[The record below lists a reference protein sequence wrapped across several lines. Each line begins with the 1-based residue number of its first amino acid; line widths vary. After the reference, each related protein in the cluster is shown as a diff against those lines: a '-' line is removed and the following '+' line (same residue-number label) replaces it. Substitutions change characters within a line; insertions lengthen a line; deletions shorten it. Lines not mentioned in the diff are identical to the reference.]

1 MEKNKLF
8 VLLLVLILAFSACE
22 SKGSN
27 IKIDRNMIGKIFG
40 FDLSDKEYSV
50 IENSL
55 DKSEYGGGLVIK
67 VIINKEDMDDFK
79 VKLEESEFC
88 QMTDDSE
95 EYDMYKNAVWNTLG
109 FNMDSSGT
117 LYERLSGMR
126 RKVYFVREPRTAN
139 SMIYYEESN
148 EDYYSVY
155 MSYSE

>member
-1 MEKNKLF
+1 MEKNKIF
-8 VLLLVLILAFSACE
+8 VLLLVLILAFSACG

-67 VIINKEDMDDFK
+67 VIINNENMDDFK
-79 VKLEESEFC
+79 AEIKENNFG
-88 QMTDDSE
+88 QITDESE
-95 EYDMYKNAVWNTLG
+95 EYDMYKIVVWNELG
-109 FNMDSSGT
+109 LDMDSSGT
-117 LYERLSGMR
+117 LYERLSGVR
-126 RKVYFVREPRTAN
+126 RKVYFVREPKTVSRI
-139 SMIYYEESN
+139 IYYEESN
-148 EDYYSVY
+148 EDYYTVY